1 MIQKR
6 CSTLHTKGETVLAP
20 ASLVALVCC
29 LHAATIFGYYFIAFV
44 QQLQSLGRG
53 DIGGNR
59 MKVVGRFRGRNGERL
74 NQQDPAIELKGLTHH
89 LPVASAHFL
98 LLDDKPTPLV
108 EPAQNAPAEVHILE
122 QGAIDLREAPPHI
135 I

>member
-6 CSTLHTKGETVLAP
+6 CSTLHTKGETALAP
-20 ASLVALVCC
+20 ASLVVWC

-98 LLDDKPTPLV
+98 LLDDELAPLV
-108 EPAQNAPAEVHILE
+108 EPA
-122 QGAIDLREAPPHI
+122 
-135 I
+135 